1 MRQIAALV
9 FAVGITGLFLLERER
24 KNRPTNALFLPL
36 IWLLIAGSR
45 NVGEWLQMGAPSDGG
60 DAYLDGNP
68 LDRNL
73 LSLLIGIGL
82 VILFQRRRKVGKLL
96 RANIPIL
103 LYFAYCLVSIIWSDF
118 PFVALKRWVRAG
130 GDVVMVL
137 IVLTDRDWLLGRRRL
152 YAWAGFV
159 LLPISVLLIR
169 YYSELGRT
177 YSVFDGQVF
186 WTGVTTNK
194 NELGMICMV
203 FGLASLSRVL
213 DILRGREG
221 PHKAGVW
228 FAHGIVVAMAIWLIH
243 VADSATSLACFVI
256 GGTVLVLTSWS
267 FVARRPLFVHLL
279 VAAMLGIAVSALFL
293 GVGTGLVNNLG
304 RNSTLTGR
312 TEMWSHAL
320 HLVENPIFG
329 TGYESFWVGE
339 RLEKM
344 RPVAPGVNQ
353 AHNAYIEIYLNLGW
367 AGLALFGLVIASGYR
382 KIIQAFRQNGDAA
395 RLALTYFV
403 VTLSYGFTEAGAVKF
418 RSPVWISFLMA
429 IMATPLMRLRQNPNS
444 RSLVARRQQS
454 TTSNSA
460 ENAVYEECR

>member
-9 FAVGITGLFLLERER
+9 FAIGITWLFLLERDR
-24 KNRPTNALFLPL
+24 KNRPSLAILLPL
-36 IWLLIAGSR
+36 AWLLIAGSR

-73 LSLLIGIGL
+73 LSILIASG
-82 VILFQRRRKVGKLL
+82 VYILIQRRRKVLVLL
-96 RANIPIL
+96 RANAPLL
-103 LYFAYCLVSIIWSDF
+103 LYFAYCLVSILWSDF
-118 PFVALKRWVRAG
+118 PFVGLKRWIRAI
-130 GDVVMVL
+130 GDIVMVL
-137 IVLTDRDWLLGRRRL
+137 VVLTDRDWLLARRRV
-152 YAWAGFV
+152 YAWAAFV
-159 LLPISVLLIR
+159 LLPVSVLLIR
-169 YYSELGRT
+169 YYSELGRV
-177 YSVFDGQVF
+177 YSIFDGQVY

-194 NELGMICMV
+194 NELGMICMI
-203 FGLASLSRVL
+203 FGLASVSRIL
-213 DILRGREG
+213 DIYRGREG
-221 PHKAGVW
+221 VRKSGLLT
-228 FAHGIVVAMAIWLIH
+228 AHLIIVAMAIWLLH

-256 GGTVLVLTSWS
+256 GGTVLVVTTLRP
-267 FVARRPLFVHLL
+267 VARRPILVHLL

-320 HLVENPIFG
+320 KLVENPLFG
-329 TGYESFWVGE
+329 TGYESFWVGT

-367 AGLALFGLVIASGYR
+367 VGLVLFGAVIVTGYR
-382 KIIQAFRQNGDAA
+382 RIIAAFRRNPDAA
-395 RLALTYFV
+395 RLALAYFV

-418 RSPVWISFLMA
+418 RSPVWISFVMALMT
-429 IMATPLMRLRQNPNS
+429 TPLILS
-444 RSLVARRQQS
+444 RRSQKSKIQASHDPDPVATVPAQIP
-454 TTSNSA
+454 
-460 ENAVYEECR
+460 VYEGRN